1 MASGTIYGTTSNQNI
16 DVKIEWSSTPDIS
29 TNRSTVTASLWY
41 KRNNTGYKT
50 YGQGVFSITIGTD
63 TYQEM
68 KIVTIT
74 EASWTKA
81 IEFSTVIAHLNTN
94 GTASVSIKAYGRVD
108 GTTLTGTSISGVAQ
122 LDDIPL
128 PPVLDSFSCAT
139 QYFSGEYTY
148 KITVKDEILYNRC
161 HIVCD
166 TSGQLGAPTLVK
178 EILLG
183 KLSVGQHTG
192 TVTLSEDE
200 LAIIYKKYPS
210 KLQAQLQQ
218 RIGFYLDSYSDSGYS
233 TKVGKGTSRVILLY
247 IPSDDITQPTATMTL
262 KPVNSLKSPFDAL
275 YIRGKT
281 KVDVDFTNGEGKFG
295 ASIKSYNMRVLQ
307 QGKYFAAPYTSEY
320 LTTSGTVDVYGY
332 ITDSREFTREYHR
345 TIEVIDYASPRIL
358 PPSKENHI
366 ICGRCDVDGNLTD
379 SGTYLKIRAKRGYS
393 KVVVS
398 GTQYNFCSI
407 RYRYKVDGGSW
418 SEWVTILADNAS
430 SDEVTTGALL
440 EGKLSLTSSYV
451 VEIGVVDDFGESDH
465 TTINIPTDKIYMHR
479 SGALRSIGI
488 GKYVEEE
495 NTVDIA
501 EDLTTKFRGKVDF
514 ATEEWV
520 NLGLSE
526 SVSESESNAGRWN
539 GTGCYYRVCAGDK
552 HIYVAFNC
560 AFAYSGDP
568 IQVNKD
574 PIPSAYRPG
583 RNVYALCATG
593 GRSVARILVNN
604 EGNIFV
610 DWIQVIS
617 AAEATTSSTVKW
629 IDGYIDYWT

>member
-1 MASGTIYGTTSNQNI
+1 MASGTIYGTTSNEYI
-16 DVKIEWSSTPDIS
+16 DAKIEWSSTPDIS

-41 KRNNTGYKT
+41 KRNNTGYTT
-50 YGQGVFSITIGTD
+50 YGTGTFHISFNSS
-63 TYQEM
+63 TVS
-68 KIVTIT
+68 KATTTTVTIT
-74 EASWTKA
+74 GDSWTKVM
-81 IEFSTVIAHLNTN
+81 EYTVTIAHKTD
-94 GTASVSIKAYGRVD
+94 GTASVRIIGSGYIS
-108 GTTLTGTSISGVAQ
+108 GTTLEYSLVDKTVQ
-122 LDDIPL
+122 LDVIPQQTI
-128 PPVLDSFSCAT
+128 LDSVSCST

-148 KITVKDEILYNRC
+148 KFTVKSESLYNKC
-161 HIVCD
+161 KIQFQPA
-166 TSGQLGAPTLVK
+166 SSPIIVK

-183 KLSVGQHTG
+183 RLTVGQHTK
-192 TVTLSEDE
+192 TVTLSKDE
-200 LAIIYKKYPS
+200 LAIIYEQLPNGLATKYFR
-210 KLQAQLQQ
+210 LD
-218 RIGFYLDSYSDSGYS
+218 FYLYSYSDSGYS
-233 TKVGKGTSRVILLY
+233 TQTGGTGRNVLLT
-247 IPSDDITQPTATMTL
+247 IPNDDTTQPTATMTL
-262 KPVNSLKSPFDAL
+262 KAVNSFDPPFDSL
-275 YIRGKT
+275 YIKGKT
-281 KVDVDFTNGEGKFG
+281 KVDVDFTDAKGKFG
-295 ASIKSYNMRVLQ
+295 ASIVSYSMRVLQ

-393 KVVVS
+393 KVVAS

-514 ATEEWV
+514 ATEEWI

-526 SVSESESNAGRWN
+526 SVSESESNAGRWG

-574 PIPSAYRPG
+574 PIPEAYRPG